1 MGKTTKQK
9 NTAQLMLQQR
19 QEIEKTRATLS
30 VESIRAAEDKL
41 LHQCLGIVESSLDFA
56 SLGFDEAGIL
66 DETQLPAA
74 WTFLS
79 DEDKARKIR
88 LAKYA
93 CLPTK
98 DVPHGVKMAHEML
111 IGIIKARAT
120 ENSGTKVL
128 NLEVST
134 FPAPSPV
141 TQDPDAIDA
150 DYEVIDIE

>member
-9 NTAQLMLQQR
+9 NQVQLMLQQR
-19 QEIEKTRATLS
+19 QELEKTKAALS
-30 VESIRAAEDKL
+30 LDSLRVAEDKL

-56 SLGFDEAGIL
+56 SLGFDDAGQV

-79 DEDKARKIR
+79 DEEKARKIR

-111 IGIIKARAT
+111 IGIIRARAQ

-134 FPAPSPV
+134 FPAPAPV

-150 DYEVIDIE
+150 DFEVIDIE

>member
-9 NTAQLMLQQR
+9 NQVQLMLQQR
-19 QEIEKTRATLS
+19 QELEKTKASLS
-30 VESIRAAEDKL
+30 LESLRAAEDKL

-56 SLGFDEAGIL
+56 SLGFDESGQV

-74 WTFLS
+74 WAFLS
-79 DEDKARKIR
+79 DEEKARKIR

-98 DVPHGVKMAHEML
+98 DVPHGVKMANEML
-111 IGIIKARAT
+111 IGIIRARAQ

-150 DYEVIDIE
+150 DFEVIDIE